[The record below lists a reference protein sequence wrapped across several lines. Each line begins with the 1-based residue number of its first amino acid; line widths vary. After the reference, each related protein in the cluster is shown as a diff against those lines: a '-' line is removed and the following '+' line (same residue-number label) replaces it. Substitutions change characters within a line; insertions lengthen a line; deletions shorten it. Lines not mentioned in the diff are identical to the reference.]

1 MEDALRHSRI
11 LPLVG
16 LLALTSSCAWYR
28 DLERSLVEDDQKQA
42 RRAPVSREQYDQ
54 LLVKYEELSKKYE
67 ELKEGTPPGQSSLVD
82 ELQRTKPTGA
92 ETETVDIFAE
102 QNATPVVNVPK
113 DINSQLNLYR
123 RAITLRSS
131 NPTEATKIFHQLE
144 NQGIPAIRPVP
155 SSKLVKCSLRSSSM
169 IWRFKS
175 LKTLSVVMLTLESSW
190 MH

>member
-144 NQGIPAIRPVP
+144 NQGIPAIRAVP